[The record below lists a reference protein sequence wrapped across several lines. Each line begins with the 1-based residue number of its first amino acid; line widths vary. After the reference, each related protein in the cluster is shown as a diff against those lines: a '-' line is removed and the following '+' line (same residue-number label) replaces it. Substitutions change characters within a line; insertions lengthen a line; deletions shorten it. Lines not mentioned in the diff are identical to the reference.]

1 MVGWL
6 FSAVVLIDAVLRR
19 LADLVV
25 DENAV

>member
-6 FSAVVLIDAVLRR
+6 FSAVVLVNAVLRP
-19 LADLVV
+19 LADLLV